1 MTLEEKIDIVQRN
14 ILTYE
19 EMAQKYFFVDNICFI
34 AAQEK
39 RKESELLEWLKE
51 LEAYRKLYSLD
62 NDIKT
67 TLSEISD
74 IHERIRQC
82 NERYEKRM
90 AELERPVEFYDINGP
105 LKITREEDNNG

>member
-1 MTLEEKIDIVQRN
+1 MTVTKRYCDR
-14 ILTYE
+14 
-19 EMAQKYFFVDNICFI
+19 C
-34 AAQEK
+34 
-39 RKESELLEWLKE
+39 RKEVIRPVERRLYLSGIGREGGYDLCNSCYDELCNWFIEKDKHE
-51 LEAYRKLYSLD
+51 TMD

-67 TLSEISD
+67 TLNEIND